1 MNLRTTVVMATL
13 LLLAPLAHAGEWYRF
28 RNEQGVMV
36 LANSIPPSLVE
47 NGYSVVGDDGRVLR
61 VVPSRQEAIRQRAE
75 DEARRARE
83 EVSASRQ
90 RADDELLKLYAS
102 PADVEA
108 AMQRKLNSIESDI
121 ARIRA
126 DLESLRGKKSDL
138 ESRGAERER
147 AGQPPSPEVYGNLQI
162 VSDQIG
168 DRERSIAARRLEQ
181 QQVRES
187 FDRDLQ
193 RVRLLLGVPE
203 PVDQPTGVP
212 VSEAK
217 TAAATNGH

>member
-1 MNLRTTVVMATL
+1 MNLRTALAVASL
-13 LLLAPLAHAGEWYRF
+13 LIFAPLADAGEWYRF

-36 LANSIPPSLVE
+36 LANSIPPSLVD

-61 VVPSRQEAIRQRAE
+61 VVPSRQEGMRQRAE
-75 DEARRARE
+75 DEARRARD
-83 EVSASRQ
+83 EVSSSRQ
-90 RADDELLKLYAS
+90 RADEELLKLYAS

-108 AMQRKLNSIESDI
+108 AMQRKLNSIENDI

-126 DLESLRGKKSDL
+126 DLESLIGKKSDL

-147 AGQPPSPEVYGNLQI
+147 AGQPPSPDVYGNLRI

-187 FDRDLQ
+187 FNRDLQ

-203 PVDQPTGVP
+203 PVGQPAAVP
-212 VSEAK
+212 VSEAN